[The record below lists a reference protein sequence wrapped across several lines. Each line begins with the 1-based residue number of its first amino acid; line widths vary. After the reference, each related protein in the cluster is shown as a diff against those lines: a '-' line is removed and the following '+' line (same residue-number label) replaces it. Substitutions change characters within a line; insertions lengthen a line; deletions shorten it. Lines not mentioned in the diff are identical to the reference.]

1 MMVVKR
7 NYLLTHIMLIIFVVI
22 TLFPVVW
29 VVSTSLR
36 RDNAAFSTKL
46 FSNRITFQNYI
57 DLLAPE
63 KNMPKL
69 VSDMEAAIMYAPPY
83 NIKSLEETIKG
94 YKEDVVRFDKYINET
109 EQLYNKV
116 SENARKVEQLIT
128 NNAETLKNTLLQE
141 IETTKGMIN
150 YPKPNSGLELAW
162 YYFYS
167 EEGMELTAVEV
178 DRVKAESEWNKVFG
192 KLYEKR
198 NELKSQLDYLEPEL
212 NIYSRRFIGQQN
224 VFLSKVGIVN
234 RTVVPTLKSYIN
246 TFEAWNRLLDKV
258 SESETFTPELSD
270 TELYEKLNGML
281 SGIDS
286 FKGGTSK
293 YDLVSE
299 ISKVID
305 EITRQ
310 SNTFMKKWRQLIGT
324 ETMAYNDLLKS
335 IDSFISSASLT
346 FEEAKVLLNDAN
358 TAFEKLVQYDEE
370 YNRLNSQVSKL
381 KEELEKV
388 NQQIETEK
396 EKIRPALVYLRAEQS
411 KTDIESVAN
420 FIKNANFS
428 KASLNILS
436 IQMRKISGA
445 VTALNNVIGNFT
457 KDASK
462 LRNQIKKFNWVNDLK
477 DFYSSFD
484 RFEETY
490 NSFISVVKSF
500 KSELDSK
507 AESYI
512 KLSYSGTKVRP
523 KVLDELIET
532 VLSGYRNDIVP
543 IMSILSKKASD
554 LADQIPLSETKKPLK
569 TVDASAFRIDQ
580 IWQRKPEHYMVR
592 WLINSTVVALSVA
605 IITTAV
611 TALAAYPF
619 SRMRFKGR
627 KNGIMTLLLIQM
639 FPAIMYM
646 VAIYSLLSFLGRYI
660 PGFGLNT
667 MSGLIFAYLGGIA
680 YNMFL
685 IKGYYDT
692 IPDSLEEA
700 ALIDGATR
708 WQTFVKIVLP
718 LATPILSVIVILTF
732 MGTFNEFVVAKILL
746 QDAKQY
752 TYALGLWVFSSGP
765 FETQWGLF
773 TAAALIGII
782 PMVTLFLLMQKYIV
796 GGLVKG
802 AVKG

>member
-1 MMVVKR
+1 MVVKR
-7 NYLLTHIMLIIFVVI
+7 NYLLTHIILIVFVII
-22 TLFPVVW
+22 TIFPVVW

-46 FSNRITFQNYI
+46 FSSRITFQNYI

-69 VSDMEAAIMYAPPY
+69 VSDIESIIMYAPPY
-83 NIKSLEETIKG
+83 NTKSVKETMKV
-94 YKEDVVRFDKYINET
+94 YKDDSARFDKYLNET
-109 EQLYNKV
+109 EQLYKNIV
-116 SENARKVEQLIT
+116 ENVKKAEELV
-128 NNAETLKNTLLQE
+128 NSNSETLKNTLLQE
-141 IETTKGMIN
+141 IENTKVLIN
-150 YPKPNSGLELAW
+150 YPKPTSGIELAW
-162 YYFYS
+162 YYFYK
-167 EEGMELTAVEV
+167 EEGMELTAVGV
-178 DRVKAESEWNKVFG
+178 DRTLAESEWNRVFAV
-192 KLYEKR
+192 LYEKR
-198 NELKSQLDYLEPEL
+198 DELKSQLDYLESDF
-212 NIYSRRFIGQQN
+212 NNYSRKFINQQN
-224 VFLSKVGIVN
+224 LFLSKVNLIN
-234 RTVVPTLKSYIN
+234 RTVVPTLKNYIS
-246 TFEAWNRLLDKV
+246 TFEAWNKLLEKV
-258 SESETFTPELSD
+258 AQSQEFTPELND
-270 TELYEKLNGML
+270 TELFKKMEEMFY
-281 SGIDS
+281 GIES
-286 FKGGTSK
+286 FKGDTSK
-293 YDLVSE
+293 YDLVSD
-299 ISKVID
+299 ISNVIN
-305 EITRQ
+305 ELTKQ
-310 SNTFMKKWRQLIGT
+310 YGTFMSNWKKSLGK
-324 ETMAYNDLLKS
+324 ETMGYNDLLKS
-335 IDSFISSASLT
+335 IDSFIASSSLNI
-346 FEEAKVLLNDAN
+346 EETKALIKDAN
-358 TAFEKLVQYDEE
+358 TAFEKLTQYDRE
-370 YNRLNSQVSKL
+370 YNTLKSQIT
-381 KEELEKV
+381 KV
-388 NQQIETEK
+388 RQDFENTNAQIEKEK
-396 EKIRPALVYLRAEQS
+396 EKIQPALVYLRAEQS
-411 KTDIESVAN
+411 KADIQSVAD
-420 FIKNANFS
+420 FIKSGNFS
-428 KASLNILS
+428 KARLNLLS
-436 IQMRKISGA
+436 IQMRKLSGA
-445 VTALNNVIGNFT
+445 VTSLNNVIGNYT
-457 KDASK
+457 KEAAK
-462 LRNQIKKFNWVNDLK
+462 LRNQVKKFNWIQDLK
-477 DFYSSFD
+477 DLYSSFD
-484 RFEETY
+484 RFNESY
-490 NSFISVVKSF
+490 NTFMSDVKQF
-500 KSELDSK
+500 KSEIDNKS
-507 AESYI
+507 ESYI
-512 KLSYSGTKVRP
+512 KLSYSGAKVRP

-532 VLSGYRNDIVP
+532 VLSDYRNNVVP
-543 IMSILSKKASD
+543 VLSILSKKASD
-554 LADQIPLSETKKPLK
+554 LADQIPLPEAKKSFK
-569 TVDASAFRIDQ
+569 TVDASVFRIDQ

-646 VAIYSLLSFLGRYI
+646 VAVYSLLSFLGKYI

-667 MSGLIFAYLGGIA
+667 TSGLIFAYLGGIA

-752 TYALGLWVFSSGP
+752 TYALGLWTFSSGP